1 MAVDVTKLTIA
12 EAGRGLRSKKY
23 SAKELTEAV
32 LFHAKEKNATTN
44 AFAEFFDDAIAEA
57 ERADNMLREGKGTAL
72 TGIPIAI
79 KDNMLVRGKLSTSGS
94 KILSNHRAVYD
105 GTVIKKLKAAG
116 AVLVGRTNMDEFAMG
131 SSSETCAWGSVK
143 NPADPTRVPGGSS
156 GGSAAAVAMSGALGA
171 LGSDTGGSIRQPAAF
186 CGVVGMKPTYGA
198 VSRYGLM
205 AMASSLDQIGPFAKT
220 VDDAEILYHAI
231 AGHDPFDSTTFP
243 EEHVRKKENGK
254 KEKLVIG
261 VPESFVSMEGIDND
275 VRENFHAT
283 LKKLAEAGHSLRTIE
298 LPSLPY
304 ALPAYYVLMPAEVSA
319 NLARYDGIR
328 YGYSKDAERLAD
340 VYRESRGEGFGKE
353 VRRRILL
360 GTYVL
365 SAGYYDAYY
374 NKAVAVRSVII
385 DELKNAF
392 REVDVIATPTTTSPA
407 FRLGERSADPLKMY
421 LEDIF
426 TVPAN
431 IAGIPGISVPSGMVL
446 RDGTRL
452 PIGLQFM
459 AAQFEEDKLFAI
471 GKEVERVC
479 I

>member
-32 LFHAKEKNATTN
+32 LFHAKEKNATTK

-57 ERADNMLREGKGTAL
+57 EGADNMLREGKGTAL

-94 KILSNHRAVYD
+94 KIFSNHRAVYD

-205 AMASSLDQIGPFAKT
+205 AMASSLDQIGPTAKNIR
-220 VDDAEILYHAI
+220 DCKILFDVI
-231 AGHDPFDSTTFP
+231 KGKDEMDST
-243 EEHVRKKENGK
+243 
-254 KEKLVIG
+254 
-261 VPESFVSMEGIDND
+261 
-275 VRENFHAT
+275 
-283 LKKLAEAGHSLRTIE
+283 
-298 LPSLPY
+298 
-304 ALPAYYVLMPAEVSA
+304 
-319 NLARYDGIR
+319 
-328 YGYSKDAERLAD
+328 
-340 VYRESRGEGFGKE
+340 SRVTDTKNSKE
-353 VRRRILL
+353 V
-360 GTYVL
+360 
-365 SAGYYDAYY
+365 
-374 NKAVAVRSVII
+374 KII
-385 DELKNAF
+385 
-392 REVDVIATPTTTSPA
+392 
-407 FRLGERSADPLKMY
+407 
-421 LEDIF
+421 
-426 TVPAN
+426 
-431 IAGIPGISVPSGMVL
+431 
-446 RDGTRL
+446 
-452 PIGLQFM
+452 
-459 AAQFEEDKLFAI
+459 
-471 GKEVERVC
+471 
-479 I
+479 

>member
-1 MAVDVTKLTIA
+1 
-12 EAGRGLRSKKY
+12 
-23 SAKELTEAV
+23 
-32 LFHAKEKNATTN
+32 
-44 AFAEFFDDAIAEA
+44 
-57 ERADNMLREGKGTAL
+57 
-72 TGIPIAI
+72 
-79 KDNMLVRGKLSTSGS
+79 
-94 KILSNHRAVYD
+94 
-105 GTVIKKLKAAG
+105 
-116 AVLVGRTNMDEFAMG
+116 
-131 SSSETCAWGSVK
+131 
-143 NPADPTRVPGGSS
+143 
-156 GGSAAAVAMSGALGA
+156 
-171 LGSDTGGSIRQPAAF
+171 
-186 CGVVGMKPTYGA
+186 
-198 VSRYGLM
+198 
-205 AMASSLDQIGPFAKT
+205 
-220 VDDAEILYHAI
+220 I
-231 AGHDPFDSTTFP
+231 AGHDPLDSTTFH
-243 EEHVRKKENGK
+243 EEHVWTKENGK

-298 LPSLPY
+298 LLSLPY
-304 ALPAYYVLMPAEVSA
+304 ALPVYYVLMPAEVSA

-328 YGYSKDAERLAD
+328 YGYAKDAERLAD

-385 DELKNAF
+385 DELKSAF

-431 IAGIPGISVPSGMVL
+431 IAGIPGISVPSGTVL

-471 GKEVERVC
+471 GKEVEQVC
-479 I
+479 P